1 MIELKKSYIINNT
14 ISKNANGIQLNGKSI
29 NDIIKF
35 NLIKEQKQTADT
47 DVDMFETGNGI
58 VIGDNYDPSSSF
70 TIEYNSILNN
80 ENFGIKN
87 KPQFDEVSVG
97 ANYFGDSG
105 NHICPRILASILTAK
120 LSASGELH
128 LFDGKKTNRL
138 YYWC

>member
-1 MIELKKSYIINNT
+1 
-14 ISKNANGIQLNGKSI
+14 
-29 NDIIKF
+29 
-35 NLIKEQKQTADT
+35 
-47 DVDMFETGNGI
+47 MFETGNGI

-120 LSASGELH
+120 LSASWWS
-128 LFDGKKTNRL
+128 TSV
-138 YYWC
+138 WW